1 MMTEDCRKHRSLI
14 IFLRCE
20 GAEVAV
26 KAAMGTSERIARSSP
41 MCENISLKAPCS
53 LITLAPVAINAKVY
67 LPVIHFIQNHDL
79 AFKIT

>member
-1 MMTEDCRKHRSLI
+1 MMTEDCRKHRLFI

-41 MCENISLKAPCS
+41 MCENISLKASCS
-53 LITLAPVAINAKVY
+53 LPWPLWQLMQKY
-67 LPVIHFIQNHDL
+67 FIQNL
-79 AFKIT
+79 AFKMT